1 MLKPSE
7 SVLTASAM
15 GDVRAPLEGCW
26 ISQHTFPTPLVGPD
40 PNDAMAAWRPD
51 FDYTLG
57 LKDPLLGRWRYN
69 DRFSLLHVYV
79 SLYYCMC
86 PHMRDKDRLSL
97 SRMSGTWQPC
107 RRTSSISS
115 IYLLY

>member
-1 MLKPSE
+1 MLARQNGMLKPSE

-40 PNDAMAAWRPD
+40 PNVAMAAWRPD
-51 FDYTLG
+51 FDYSLG

-69 DRFSLLHVYV
+69 DRFNLLHMY
-79 SLYYCMC
+79 MC
-86 PHMRDKDRLSL
+86 PH
-97 SRMSGTWQPC
+97 TTTC
-107 RRTSSISS
+107 VSS
-115 IYLLY
+115 YA

>member
-51 FDYTLG
+51 FDYSLG

-69 DRFSLLHVYV
+69 DRFSLLHMYTCPHAAIYV
-79 SLYYCMC
+79 SSCCYML
-86 PHMRDKDRLSL
+86 PPRLL
-97 SRMSGTWQPC
+97 NILNLPA
-107 RRTSSISS
+107 
-115 IYLLY
+115 LLVQKCKN